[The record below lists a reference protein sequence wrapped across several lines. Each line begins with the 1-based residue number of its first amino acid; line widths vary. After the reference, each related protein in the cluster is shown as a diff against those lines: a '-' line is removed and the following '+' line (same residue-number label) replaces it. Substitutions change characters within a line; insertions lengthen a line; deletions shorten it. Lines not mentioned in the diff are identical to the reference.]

1 MTIMVSTAQHPG
13 FEASDSPMITLVK
26 LSHFYGANPDFILA
40 GGGNTS
46 VKNNDR
52 LFVKGSGT
60 SLANITEEG
69 FVELDRKPLQDLL
82 DGEVPKDI
90 DEREARFKTVIMGAR
105 LHPERGQRPSVEA
118 VLHHL
123 LPGKFVVHSHATLA
137 NALTCCTHGEAI
149 AKEIFGEKII
159 WIPYVDP
166 GFLLAKTLYWAL
178 KDYQKKTGR
187 EKPVAVF
194 MQNHGLIVSGDTPD
208 EIIKATDEVIHT
220 IQARLDKTPGEFVF
234 GEWTQKDEATTR
246 KLVSIIA
253 PALRGLLAREESL
266 KVVTFDNSK
275 TIIDLIGG
283 GEGKGIATGGPLT
296 PDQIVYCKAFPM
308 WFEATGSETTEELVA
323 KLGQA
328 VVEHEQKTGF
338 PPHVVLVKDLGIFA
352 VGDDFTAAHIVR
364 LVYTDAVKVMSG
376 AKRLGGVKYMGNR
389 EREFIEHWE
398 VESYR
403 RKVAAGAGGRGRAAG
418 KIAFVTGA
426 AQGFGLEIAEQLAA
440 NGAHVVLA
448 DMNVQGS
455 EKAAREINVKL
466 PGKALGLAINV
477 TDADSIENAIYL
489 TVKTFGGFDVF
500 VSNAGVLKAESV
512 KTQAAKDF
520 DFVTSVNYRGY
531 FLCVQKS
538 VPTLAIQ
545 HLAKPDYWSDIIQ
558 INSKSGL
565 QGSNK
570 NGAYAGSKFGSIG
583 LTQSFALEL
592 VTDGIKVNSICP
604 GNFLD
609 GPLWSNPVN
618 GLFVQYLKTGKV
630 PGAKTIEDVKKFYES
645 KVPMNRGCRPV
656 DVLRAILYVMDQQYE
671 TGQAIP
677 VTGGQVMLT

>member
-1 MTIMVSTAQHPG
+1 MISTIQNPG
-13 FEASDSPMITLVK
+13 FDASDSPMDTLIK
-26 LSHFYGANPDFILA
+26 LSRFYGANPDFILA

-46 VKNNDR
+46 VKTNDR

-60 SLANITEEG
+60 SLASINADG
-69 FVELDRKPLQDLL
+69 FVELDRKPLQELL

-90 DEREARFKTVIMGAR
+90 DEREAHFKSVIMGAR
-105 LHPERGQRPSVEA
+105 IHPERGQRPSVEA

-123 LPGKFVVHSHATLA
+123 LPGQFVVHSHATLA
-137 NALTCCTHGEAI
+137 NALTCCSKGQAI
-149 AKEIFGEKII
+149 AKELFGDKII

-166 GFLLAKTLYWAL
+166 GFLLAKTLYQAL
-178 KDYQKKTGR
+178 NDYQNKTGK
-187 EKPVAVF
+187 EKPLAVF

-208 EIIKATDEVIHT
+208 EIMKSTDEIIST
-220 IQARLDKTPGEFVF
+220 IQARLNKTPGEFVF
-234 GEWTQKDEATTR
+234 GEWTQQEEAITR
-246 KLVSIIA
+246 KLVGIIG

-275 TIIDLIGG
+275 TIIDLVGG
-283 GEGKGIATGGPLT
+283 PEGKAIATGGPLT

-308 WFEATGSETTEELVA
+308 WFEATGTEPTEELVA
-323 KLGQA
+323 KLGKA
-328 VVEHEQKTGF
+328 VAEHEKKTGF
-338 PPHVVLVKDLGIFA
+338 LPHVVLVKDLGLFA
-352 VGDDFTAAHIVR
+352 VGDDFTSAHIVR
-364 LVYTDAVKVMSG
+364 LVYTDAIKVMSG
-376 AKRLGGVKYMGNR
+376 AKRLGGVNYMGTR

-403 RKVAAGAGGRGRAAG
+403 RKVAAGTGSRGRAAG
-418 KIAFVTGA
+418 KIAIVTGA
-426 AQGFGLEIAEQLAA
+426 AQGFGLEIAEQMAA

-448 DMNVQGS
+448 DMNVQGA
-455 EKAAREINVKL
+455 EQAARDINSKL

-477 TDADSIENAIYL
+477 TDPVSIENAVYE
-489 TVKTFGGFDVF
+489 TVRFFGGFDVF
-500 VSNAGVLKAESV
+500 ISNAGVLKAESV
-512 KTQAAKDF
+512 KSQPVKDF

-531 FLCVQKS
+531 FLCVQKA

-545 HLAKPDYWSDIIQ
+545 HMAKPDYWSDIIQ

-609 GPLWSNPVN
+609 GPLWSNPEN
-618 GLFVQYLKTGKV
+618 GLFVQYLRTGKV

-645 KVPMNRGCRPV
+645 KVPMNRGCRPI
-656 DVLRAILYVMDQQYE
+656 DVLRAILYVMEQQYE

-677 VTGGQVMLT
+677 VTGGQVMLS